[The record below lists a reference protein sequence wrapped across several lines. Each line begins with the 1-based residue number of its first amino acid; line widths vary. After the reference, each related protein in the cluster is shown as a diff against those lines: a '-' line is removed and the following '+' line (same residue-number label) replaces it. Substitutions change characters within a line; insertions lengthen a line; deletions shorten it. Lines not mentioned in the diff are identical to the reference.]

1 MKAPNSDPRP
11 CNSWWY
17 LMVILLTAGMAVVLA
32 EPSQT
37 AKGNIAVVTYT
48 HGIVH
53 VTIPYHSVHS
63 GEGKLTVEILDPE
76 DKLVGR
82 AETQIS
88 VGEGNGRWQEE
99 IRLDKALAVDD
110 LVWHRVR
117 YRFEYE
123 GGKAEE
129 LEGLESI
136 SQILRTPVVHIL
148 GQQSYLSGGA
158 AAVRVIVTD
167 SSSEVIAGAGT
178 VRIELAIANQKP
190 RVLYTG
196 PLNRRGTTEAQFRFP
211 AGLAG
216 SQQLR
221 YVVDTMAGRAATG
234 GRELEAGHVLYQ

>member
-1 MKAPNSDPRP
+1 
-11 CNSWWY
+11 
-17 LMVILLTAGMAVVLA
+17 
-32 EPSQT
+32 
-37 AKGNIAVVTYT
+37 
-48 HGIVH
+48 
-53 VTIPYHSVHS
+53 
-63 GEGKLTVEILDPE
+63 
-76 DKLVGR
+76 
-82 AETQIS
+82 
-88 VGEGNGRWQEE
+88 
-99 IRLDKALAVDD
+99 
-110 LVWHRVR
+110 
-117 YRFEYE
+117 
-123 GGKAEE
+123 
-129 LEGLESI
+129 
-136 SQILRTPVVHIL
+136 VHIL